1 MPTGYTQLLV
11 DNPDM
16 PLNKWALHC
25 ARAFGACITMR
36 DDDPNLPAPKKF
48 KPDLRYHKKSLRE
61 AHALIR
67 KLEKMNQKQRDAYT
81 KKKQEEHKKHFT
93 EQLKEAEEGQKA
105 FDNMKVQIE
114 NWNPPSEY
122 DGIKKFMLEQIK
134 CSDTYTSYYI
144 DNLNR
149 VDTTNYWKEDLDSAK
164 RSIQYHTEGIAKEI
178 ETVKKRNEWLSGLY
192 KSLPKK

>member
-48 KPDLRYHKKSLRE
+48 KPDLRYHKNSLRK

-81 KKKQEEHKKHFT
+81 KKKREETKKHYT
-93 EQLKEAEEGQKA
+93 EQLKTAEEDQKA
-105 FDNMKVQIE
+105 FDNMKFQIK
-114 NWNPPSEY
+114 NWNPPSQY
-122 DGIKKFMLEQIK
+122 DGLKKFMLEQIE
-134 CSDTYTSYYI
+134 SSTTHASYYI
-144 DNLNR
+144 DNLNK
-149 VDTTNYWKEDLDSAK
+149 VDTTDYWKEDLNAAK
-164 RSIQYHTEGIAKEI
+164 HGIQYHTEGIAKEI
-178 ETVKKRNEWLSGLY
+178 EATNKRNEWLLGLY
-192 KSLPKK
+192 KNLPKK